1 MEEQHI
7 VADRTLIRTA
17 RVISAIFTPFS
28 IPFLA
33 FLILFLFS
41 YLRIMPIQYKLIVL
55 GVVYCFTILMPTLTI
70 FLFRKINGFSPE
82 DLGERKRRFMPFL
95 LTITSYVFCLVMMHR
110 LNIPWYMTG
119 IILAA
124 LIMMVICIVV
134 NLKWKLSEH
143 MAGVGA
149 IVGGLVS
156 FSALFGY
163 NPVWWLCLFIL
174 IAGVLGTAR
183 IILQHHTLGE
193 VLVGFAVGLICSLL
207 VLHPA
212 SDPVSVDLL
221 NYCLDH
227 MLAPQESIG
236 VQALSIRMAYQLCKS
251 EPELLKELQLILEN
265 ADTEYYSTGV
275 KTTIRNILKKI
286 NK

>member
-1 MEEQHI
+1 MVEEQHI
-7 VADRTLIRTA
+7 VADRSLIRTA

-95 LTITSYVFCLVMMHR
+95 LTITSYIFCLVIMHR

-207 VLHPA
+207 VLHP
-212 SDPVSVDLL
+212 
-221 NYCLDH
+221 
-227 MLAPQESIG
+227 
-236 VQALSIRMAYQLCKS
+236 LS
-251 EPELLKELQLILEN
+251 
-265 ADTEYYSTGV
+265 
-275 KTTIRNILKKI
+275 NILFRVFLF
-286 NK
+286 

>member
-33 FLILFLFS
+33 ILILFLFS

-207 VLHPA
+207 VLHP
-212 SDPVSVDLL
+212 
-221 NYCLDH
+221 
-227 MLAPQESIG
+227 
-236 VQALSIRMAYQLCKS
+236 LS
-251 EPELLKELQLILEN
+251 
-265 ADTEYYSTGV
+265 
-275 KTTIRNILKKI
+275 NILFRI
-286 NK
+286 FLF

>member
-1 MEEQHI
+1 
-7 VADRTLIRTA
+7 
-17 RVISAIFTPFS
+17 VISAIFTPFS

-207 VLHPA
+207 VLHP
-212 SDPVSVDLL
+212 
-221 NYCLDH
+221 
-227 MLAPQESIG
+227 
-236 VQALSIRMAYQLCKS
+236 LS
-251 EPELLKELQLILEN
+251 
-265 ADTEYYSTGV
+265 
-275 KTTIRNILKKI
+275 NILFRI
-286 NK
+286 FLF

>member
-95 LTITSYVFCLVMMHR
+95 LTITSYVFCLVMMPR

-207 VLHPA
+207 VLHP
-212 SDPVSVDLL
+212 
-221 NYCLDH
+221 
-227 MLAPQESIG
+227 
-236 VQALSIRMAYQLCKS
+236 LS
-251 EPELLKELQLILEN
+251 
-265 ADTEYYSTGV
+265 
-275 KTTIRNILKKI
+275 NILFRI
-286 NK
+286 FLF

>member
-119 IILAA
+119 II
-124 LIMMVICIVV
+124 
-134 NLKWKLSEH
+134 
-143 MAGVGA
+143 
-149 IVGGLVS
+149 VGGLVS

-207 VLHPA
+207 VLHP
-212 SDPVSVDLL
+212 
-221 NYCLDH
+221 
-227 MLAPQESIG
+227 
-236 VQALSIRMAYQLCKS
+236 LS
-251 EPELLKELQLILEN
+251 
-265 ADTEYYSTGV
+265 
-275 KTTIRNILKKI
+275 NILFRI
-286 NK
+286 FLF

>member
-1 MEEQHI
+1 MVEEQHI
-7 VADRTLIRTA
+7 VADRSLIRTA

-163 NPVWWLCLFIL
+163 NPVWWLCF
-174 IAGVLGTAR
+174 VHPDCRCLGHSTYYFTASYIGRGTGRFCRR
-183 IILQHHTLGE
+183 I
-193 VLVGFAVGLICSLL
+193 
-207 VLHPA
+207 
-212 SDPVSVDLL
+212 DLL
-221 NYCLDH
+221 L
-227 MLAPQESIG
+227 IG
-236 VQALSIRMAYQLCKS
+236 ASS
-251 EPELLKELQLILEN
+251 
-265 ADTEYYSTGV
+265 TE
-275 KTTIRNILKKI
+275 
-286 NK
+286 

>member
-1 MEEQHI
+1 MVEEQHI

-17 RVISAIFTPFS
+17 RMISAIFTPFS

-124 LIMMVICIVV
+124 LIMMVICIIV

-193 VLVGFAVGLICSLL
+193 VLVGFAVGLVCSLL
-207 VLHPA
+207 VLHP
-212 SDPVSVDLL
+212 
-221 NYCLDH
+221 
-227 MLAPQESIG
+227 
-236 VQALSIRMAYQLCKS
+236 LS
-251 EPELLKELQLILEN
+251 
-265 ADTEYYSTGV
+265 
-275 KTTIRNILKKI
+275 NILFRVFLF
-286 NK
+286 

>member
-1 MEEQHI
+1 MVEEQHI
-7 VADRTLIRTA
+7 VADRSLIRTA

-163 NPVWWLCLFIL
+163 NPGWWLCLFIL

-207 VLHPA
+207 VLHP
-212 SDPVSVDLL
+212 
-221 NYCLDH
+221 
-227 MLAPQESIG
+227 
-236 VQALSIRMAYQLCKS
+236 LS
-251 EPELLKELQLILEN
+251 
-265 ADTEYYSTGV
+265 
-275 KTTIRNILKKI
+275 NILFRVFLF
-286 NK
+286 

>member
-163 NPVWWLCLFIL
+163 NPVWWLCPFIL
-174 IAGVLGTAR
+174 IAGAPGTAR

-207 VLHPA
+207 VLP
-212 SDPVSVDLL
+212 P
-221 NYCLDH
+221 
-227 MLAPQESIG
+227 
-236 VQALSIRMAYQLCKS
+236 LS
-251 EPELLKELQLILEN
+251 
-265 ADTEYYSTGV
+265 
-275 KTTIRNILKKI
+275 NILFRI
-286 NK
+286 FLF

>member
-1 MEEQHI
+1 MVEEQHI
-7 VADRTLIRTA
+7 VADRSLIRTA

-55 GVVYCFTILMPTLTI
+55 GVVYCFTILMPTHTI

-207 VLHPA
+207 VLHP
-212 SDPVSVDLL
+212 
-221 NYCLDH
+221 
-227 MLAPQESIG
+227 
-236 VQALSIRMAYQLCKS
+236 LS
-251 EPELLKELQLILEN
+251 
-265 ADTEYYSTGV
+265 
-275 KTTIRNILKKI
+275 NILFRI
-286 NK
+286 FLF

>member
-1 MEEQHI
+1 MVEEQHI
-7 VADRTLIRTA
+7 VADRSLIRTA

-163 NPVWWLCLFIL
+163 NPVGWLCLFIL
-174 IAGVLGTAR
+174 IAGILGSARIVLG
-183 IILQHHTLGE
+183 HHTLGE
-193 VLVGFAVGLICSLL
+193 VLSGFAVGLICALL
-207 VLHPA
+207 VLHP
-212 SDPVSVDLL
+212 VS
-221 NYCLDH
+221 
-227 MLAPQESIG
+227 
-236 VQALSIRMAYQLCKS
+236 
-251 EPELLKELQLILEN
+251 
-265 ADTEYYSTGV
+265 
-275 KTTIRNILKKI
+275 NILFRVFLF
-286 NK
+286 

>member
-55 GVVYCFTILMPTLTI
+55 GVVYCFTILMPTLII

-207 VLHPA
+207 VLHP
-212 SDPVSVDLL
+212 
-221 NYCLDH
+221 
-227 MLAPQESIG
+227 
-236 VQALSIRMAYQLCKS
+236 LS
-251 EPELLKELQLILEN
+251 
-265 ADTEYYSTGV
+265 
-275 KTTIRNILKKI
+275 NILFRI
-286 NK
+286 FLF